1 MTAVPA
7 DSDFHFSPR
16 SASADN
22 SYRTMRVAF
31 ALALFALAAVAC
43 ADVDRVIRKFDFE
56 ERAAGNL
63 EDTPMDWVK
72 VEGPGLPHYVSG
84 ALTTDQAYAGR
95 YAFGMSLNGGSVTY
109 RYPAGRI
116 VAVPGSHFR
125 LGVMTKT
132 AGLTHARAQCTAFF
146 ANADGRAIKSSVT
159 RSTASAAQDW
169 SPLQLDLTAPADA
182 ASLVIE
188 LALLQP
194 NFWQAA
200 TPADGGIYEQDIT
213 GQCWFDDLTVTQVP
227 RVSVT
232 TAAAGNVFARSEP
245 VVLDLRVNDRLT
257 RDLIGRLEVRDADG
271 NLAHQQSGNFDLQPD
286 AGDQHA
292 RLPLPTLPAG
302 WYRATVAFEGGGTEV
317 GRQSVAFVQ
326 LPDDVSAIA
335 PDARFGAIATDL
347 PIQAWDELPR
357 LLPLLGVSQVK
368 LAVWN
373 KSGDFD
379 RLDRS
384 EFSRL
389 LVRLAE
395 RQVHATGCL
404 IAPPPDIAGRGT
416 ADLTKLVTVPTDAWQ
431 PKLALMMSRYAGH
444 LDRWQFGDDGRATE
458 FAADPKLRAA
468 YVPVLATANALFSPA
483 DLAMPWPVY
492 ADPPSPAPAALALDV
507 PPDVLPQHL
516 PLYVNDAIAHG
527 NDRLSLT
534 LHPLTADA
542 YGRATQV
549 RDFAQRIAFAA
560 ASGVKRIDLPL
571 PFIERTD
578 PEAVGREPA
587 DTLLAQRTLL
597 TALAGATYQGRMPL
611 GDDVEAL
618 LFDRDGDG
626 VLVAW
631 TKSPQAKPKSMNVM
645 LGASPR
651 AVDLNGNV
659 SPVLRPRSQDGTTE
673 VTVGPTPSLVIG
685 VDGLLARLRS
695 GFAFDNPML
704 ESSHK
709 PHVRR
714 LRFKNPYPTTLGG
727 RLKLIGP
734 AGWTMTPQT
743 PAFTLAA
750 GEAYDGV
757 VTIDVPYSSLSG
769 NKPVDVAVEL
779 DSGASFRVPLSLR
792 LGLGDLGVDA
802 SAFRDGNDI
811 VVQQIITNY
820 ATQPAD
826 YTAFAVFTGAARQE
840 RLVRGLQPGQT
851 VIKRY
856 RFPNAGDGAKRVR
869 SGVREMQGTRS
880 LNEEIALP

>member
-1 MTAVPA
+1 MRYAPA
-7 DSDFHFSPR
+7 LS
-16 SASADN
+16 
-22 SYRTMRVAF
+22 
-31 ALALFALAAVAC
+31 LLALAAVGAAGVAR

-72 VEGPGLPHYVSG
+72 VEGPGLPHYVGGS
-84 ALTTDQAYAGR
+84 LTTDQAFAGR
-95 YAFGMSLNGGSVTY
+95 YAFGMTLNGGSVTY

-116 VAVPGSHFR
+116 AAVPGSHFR

-132 AGLTHARAQCTAFF
+132 AGLAQARAQMTAFF
-146 ANADGRAIKSSVT
+146 ATRDGRPIKSSVA
-159 RSTASAAQDW
+159 RSTPTATTEWAA
-169 SPLQLDLTAPADA
+169 LQIDLTAPADA

-194 NFWQAA
+194 NFWQPV
-200 TPADGGIYEQDIT
+200 PAGETAVYEQDIT

-227 RVSVT
+227 QVSVT
-232 TAAAGNVFARSEP
+232 TAAVGNMFGRSEP

-257 RDLIGRLEVRDADG
+257 HDLAGRLELRDADG
-271 NLAHQQSGNFDLQPD
+271 RLVHQQSGDFDLRPEGGNQ
-286 AGDQHA
+286 QA

-302 WYRATVAFEGGGTEV
+302 WYRATVAFESGGVEV
-317 GRQSVAFVQ
+317 GRQSVSLVQ
-326 LPDDVSAIA
+326 LPDDASALA
-335 PDARFGAIATDL
+335 PDVRFGAIATDL
-347 PIQAWDELPR
+347 PASAWDELPR
-357 LLPLLGVSQVK
+357 LLPMLGVSQVK
-368 LAVWN
+368 LAVWD
-373 KSGDFD
+373 KAGEFE
-379 RLDRS
+379 RLDRND
-384 EFSRL
+384 FNRL
-389 LVRLAE
+389 LDRLAE
-395 RQVHATGCL
+395 RQVHATACL
-404 IAPPPDIAGRGT
+404 IAPPPEVAGRGP
-416 ADLTKLVTVPTDAWQ
+416 ADLAKLVTVPADVWQ

-444 LDRWQFGDDGRATE
+444 VDRWQFGDDARATE
-458 FAADPKLRAA
+458 FAADAKLRSA
-468 YVPVLATANALFSPA
+468 YAPVLATANSLFSPA

-507 PPDVLPQHL
+507 PPDVLPEHL
-516 PLYVNDAIAHG
+516 PLYVNDAVAHG

-534 LHPLTADA
+534 LHPLTAKA

-560 ASGVKRIDLPL
+560 ASGAKRIDLPL
-571 PFIERTD
+571 PFVARTEPD
-578 PEAVGREPA
+578 AVGREPL
-587 DTLLAQRTLL
+587 DTLLVQRTLL

-611 GDDVEAL
+611 GDDVDAL

-631 TKSPQAKPKSMNVM
+631 TKSPQATPTTMNVM

-651 AVDLNGNV
+651 TVDLNGNV

-695 GFAFDNPML
+695 SFAFDNPML

-714 LRFKNPYPTTLGG
+714 LRFKNPYSTTLSG
-727 RLKLIGP
+727 RLKLAGP
-734 AGWTMTPQT
+734 AGWTLTPQS

-757 VTIDVPYSSLSG
+757 VTIDAPYSSLSG
-769 NKPVDVAVEL
+769 KKPIDVAVEL
-779 DSGASFRVPLSLR
+779 DGGANFRVPLGLR

-802 SAFRDGNDI
+802 SAFRDGSDI
-811 VVQQIITNY
+811 IVQQIITNY
-820 ATQPAD
+820 AATPAD
-826 YTAFAVFTGAARQE
+826 YTAFAVYPGAARQE
-840 RLVRGLQPGQT
+840 RLVRNLLPGQT

-856 RFPNAGDGAKRVR
+856 RFTNADEGAKRLR
-869 SGVREMQGTRS
+869 TGVRESQGTRS
-880 LNEEIALP
+880 LNDEIVLP